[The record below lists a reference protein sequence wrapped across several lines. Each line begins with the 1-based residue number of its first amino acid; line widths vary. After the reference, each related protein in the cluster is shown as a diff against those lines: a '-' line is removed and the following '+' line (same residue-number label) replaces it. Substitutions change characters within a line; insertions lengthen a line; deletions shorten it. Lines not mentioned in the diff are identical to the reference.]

1 MENLMKILPP
11 EIMQYL
17 EKIQASYIT
26 EIRLRVNQ
34 KLRIRLLD
42 KEKVF
47 EYVVKSQDMTEI
59 LKRVSNNSI
68 YSIQDNI
75 NSGYITA
82 YGGNRIGISGE
93 VVQENGRVKNIKNVT
108 SMNIR
113 IAHEIIGCSNSI
125 INRICV
131 NEKVQNTLIIS
142 PPGKGK
148 TTMLRDVIR
157 NVSSSGENVG
167 IVDERYEI
175 ANVYQGKPTLNIGP
189 RTDVISG
196 ISKEKGINTLV
207 RCMGIDV
214 IATDEIGGF
223 EDCSAILNASM
234 CGVSV
239 IATAH
244 GSAYQ
249 DLPYDL
255 QQLVNKGVFKLIIYL
270 SSDIGKVEKIV
281 YLKGDKKWLSNV
293 C

>member
-17 EKIQASYIT
+17 EKIQVSYIT

-281 YLKGDKKWLSNV
+281 DLKGDKKWLSNV

>member
-1 MENLMKILPP
+1 M
-11 EIMQYL
+11 
-17 EKIQASYIT
+17 
-26 EIRLRVNQ
+26 
-34 KLRIRLLD
+34 
-42 KEKVF
+42 
-47 EYVVKSQDMTEI
+47 
-59 LKRVSNNSI
+59 
-68 YSIQDNI
+68 
-75 NSGYITA
+75 
-82 YGGNRIGISGE
+82 
-93 VVQENGRVKNIKNVT
+93 
-108 SMNIR
+108 
-113 IAHEIIGCSNSI
+113 
-125 INRICV
+125 
-131 NEKVQNTLIIS
+131 QNTLIIS

-281 YLKGDKKWLSNV
+281 DLKGDKKWLSNV

>member
-1 MENLMKILPP
+1 MENLIKILPP

-47 EYVVKSQDMTEI
+47 EYVVKSQDMTEV

-93 VVQENGRVKNIKNVT
+93 VVQENGKVKNIKNVT

-131 NEKVQNTLIIS
+131 NGKVQNTLIIS

-157 NVSSSGENVG
+157 NVSSNGENVG

-223 EDCSAILNASM
+223 EDCGAILNASM

-281 YLKGDKKWLSNV
+281 ELKGDKKWLSNV

>member
-270 SSDIGKVEKIV
+270 SSDIGKVENIV
-281 YLKGDKKWLSNV
+281 DLKGDKKWLSNV

>member
-281 YLKGDKKWLSNV
+281 DLKGDKKWQSNV

>member
-1 MENLMKILPP
+1 MENFMKILPP

-281 YLKGDKKWLSNV
+281 DLKGDKKWLSNV

>member
-281 YLKGDKKWLSNV
+281 DLKGDKKWLSNV